1 MDEIKYIVFRS
12 SLMEL
17 FTHCPSCHNTCAG
30 EVAYVQG
37 TFIAVRQHCSHCEH
51 QRQWTS
57 QPHIKDTPAGNV
69 LLSAAILF
77 SGATPGKVIR
87 MLSHMKVACFT
98 DRTFYYHQKR
108 YLQPA
113 VVSVWETKQSALL
126 AQCRAVGT
134 PLTIGGD
141 GRADSPG
148 HSAKYGSYGII
159 DLTTNKVIDMQ
170 LVQVMLII
178 YAKCA
183 RDPFCTEQ

>member
-17 FTHCPSCHNTCAG
+17 STHCPSCHNTCAG

-37 TFIAVRQHCSHCEH
+37 IFIPVRQHCSHCEH

-57 QPHIKDTPAGNV
+57 QPRIKDTPAGNV

-98 DRTFYYHQKR
+98 NRTFYYHQKQ

-170 LVQVMLII
+170 LVQVILII
-178 YAKCA
+178 YA
-183 RDPFCTEQ
+183 

>member
-1 MDEIKYIVFRS
+1 
-12 SLMEL
+12 
-17 FTHCPSCHNTCAG
+17 
-30 EVAYVQG
+30 
-37 TFIAVRQHCSHCEH
+37 
-51 QRQWTS
+51 
-57 QPHIKDTPAGNV
+57 
-69 LLSAAILF
+69 
-77 SGATPGKVIR
+77 
-87 MLSHMKVACFT
+87 MKVACFT

-134 PLTIGGD
+134 PLTVGGD
-141 GRADSPG
+141 GQADSPD

>member
-17 FTHCPSCHNTCAG
+17 FTHCPSCHNACAG
-30 EVAYVQG
+30 EVGYVQG
-37 TFIAVRQHCSHCEH
+37 TFIAVRQHCSHCEY

-57 QPHIKDTPAGNV
+57 QPRIRDTPAGNV

-77 SGATPGKVIR
+77 SGATPGKVLR
-87 MLSHMKVACFT
+87 MLSHLKVACFT

-126 AQCRAVGT
+126 AQCRAAGM

-159 DLTTNKVIDMQ
+159 DLTTNKVIDIQ
-170 LVQVMLII
+170 LVQVCNTYDICKI
-178 YAKCA
+178 Y
-183 RDPFCTEQ
+183 